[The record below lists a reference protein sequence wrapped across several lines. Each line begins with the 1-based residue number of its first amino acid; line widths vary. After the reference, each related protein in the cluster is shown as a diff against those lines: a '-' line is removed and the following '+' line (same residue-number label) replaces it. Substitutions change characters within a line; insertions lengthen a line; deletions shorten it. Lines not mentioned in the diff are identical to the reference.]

1 MKSGA
6 CTHCGANI
14 EFSDGNLEMVCP
26 YCRELIKTREAEER
40 LQELQRGGGCATAF
54 LISFIVFGIGAI
66 LITGCFNGEETRI
79 IHYVICFVL
88 SFVIGVIFYQL
99 SNNKYIIE
107 IVERIRKK

>member
-26 YCRELIKTREAEER
+26 YCRELIKTREAEEH

-54 LISFIVFGIGAI
+54 LASFMYSTDLKSIYPVK
-66 LITGCFNGEETRI
+66 
-79 IHYVICFVL
+79 ICQNLLFRAK
-88 SFVIGVIFYQL
+88 F
-99 SNNKYIIE
+99 KE
-107 IVERIRKK
+107 IWQKPG